1 MSIKLKE
8 SILTQSK
15 KYVKKIQFA
24 LLNEYVAS
32 AGKPFTFSY
41 FDFVFWGFGGLAWS
55 STEKEDSFFRSDKSS
70 STSDAVML
78 KSEEE
83 SFAWFLCEDS
93 ALRDQY

>member
-1 MSIKLKE
+1 MPIKLKE
-8 SILTQSK
+8 SILTHFK
-15 KYVKKIQFA
+15 KYMKKIQFP

-41 FDFVFWGFGGLAWS
+41 FDFVFWGFGGLLCS
-55 STEKEDSFFRSDKSS
+55 STKKEDSFFKSDKSS

-83 SFAWFLCEDS
+83 SFAWFLCDDS